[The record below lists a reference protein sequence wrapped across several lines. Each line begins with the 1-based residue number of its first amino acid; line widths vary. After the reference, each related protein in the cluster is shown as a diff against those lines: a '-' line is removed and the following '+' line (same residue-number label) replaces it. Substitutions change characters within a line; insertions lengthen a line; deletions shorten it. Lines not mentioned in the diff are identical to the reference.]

1 MIDVYFFKIDLLV
14 QCGEGSEPTRFE
26 IFGDFWHIF
35 EQIICYCE
43 TIYQSISKI
52 LFVSC
57 AKWSYLYGGT
67 NFMILRCWKPEIWRH
82 FMIFGVFSEIL
93 AYFRTDNLL
102 LWSHLS
108 IDYQNSFCIVCRIV
122 LPLRWYQL
130 YDSTML
136 ETLDITSFHDFRRI
150 NCDILV
156 FAMLWRH
163 LWRHH
168 NFFLFFIF
176 LYTKTFP

>member
-1 MIDVYFFKIDLLV
+1 
-14 QCGEGSEPTRFE
+14 
-26 IFGDFWHIF
+26 
-35 EQIICYCE
+35 
-43 TIYQSISKI
+43 
-52 LFVSC
+52 
-57 AKWSYLYGGT
+57 
-67 NFMILRCWKPEIWRH
+67 MILRCWKPEIWRH

-168 NFFLFFIF
+168 NFFYFLFFFTPRPFRRYQYHLSTTISSRDSKGGRIAPLPDF
-176 LYTKTFP
+176 NVSFWTRTE